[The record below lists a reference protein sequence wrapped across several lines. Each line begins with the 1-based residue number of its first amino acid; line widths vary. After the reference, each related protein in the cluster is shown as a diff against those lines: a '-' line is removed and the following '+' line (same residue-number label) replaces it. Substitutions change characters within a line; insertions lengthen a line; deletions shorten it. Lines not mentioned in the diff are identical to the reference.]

1 MWRMTRCSMS
11 TPRRGGVYW
20 RRRSLNP
27 SPSTSLLQTLPS
39 PSFGCS
45 SAPASDSSIFIF
57 MDFSDENETG
67 FFSMRRIS
75 RLITNTLRW
84 SLFDLFLILLSLKK
98 LFYFR
103 SWSNC
108 YLHLLAYYVKTGND
122 SIASLFLDLSPPT
135 GGTLKI
141 NFYSENMNY
150 LVFFRTFVWWL
161 WFTGCV
167 TATTVPWTSSRS
179 SSRWVFRVL
188 TTWMSVF
195 LI

>member
-84 SLFDLFLILLSLKK
+84 SLFWSISNFAIFKKAILFQVLIQLLPPPVGLLRQAWK
-98 LFYFR
+98 R
-103 SWSNC
+103 
-108 YLHLLAYYVKTGND
+108 LHRFPLPRLVPAYWRYVKNQLLLREYELSRVFQDLRFGD
-122 SIASLFLDLSPPT
+122 SGSQDVSPLLPCPGLLPGRRQ
-135 GGTLKI
+135 GG
-141 NFYSENMNY
+141 YSEY
-150 LVFFRTFVWWL
+150 
-161 WFTGCV
+161 
-167 TATTVPWTSSRS
+167 
-179 SSRWVFRVL
+179 
-188 TTWMSVF
+188 
-195 LI
+195 